1 MGLRGEPDRR
11 PGVGKRCQGAF
22 MVLVQQLV
30 KGMGGA
36 VPVQDLPRPIVEHH
50 LHPLDLASR
59 QSSEPRA
66 FGKDLA
72 QQAIR
77 VLVRPPLPGRM
88 WMRKIDPH
96 LGLFREEAVLAHFRH
111 LVVRERAAELGRQR
125 RSSRAKACRTVAASL
140 AFSGT
145 SMVNRVVR
153 STSVP
158 SAEALAWPTSK
169 SPSQCP
175 STVRSATSGGRSSTL
190 IKS

>member
-125 RSSRAKACRTVAASL
+125 PQFAREGLPHRGRILGFQRHQHGKPCRPLHQRAQRRGIGVAYKQ
-140 AFSGT
+140 
-145 SMVNRVVR
+145 
-153 STSVP
+153 VP
-158 SAEALAWPTSK
+158 LTMPQHRAIRYLGWPL
-169 SPSQCP
+169 
-175 STVRSATSGGRSSTL
+175 VDAD
-190 IKS
+190 

>member
-1 MGLRGEPDRR
+1 M
-11 PGVGKRCQGAF
+11 
-22 MVLVQQLV
+22 QQLV

-36 VPVQDLPRPIVEHH
+36 MPIQDFPEPIVEHG
-50 LHPLDLASR
+50 LHPLALGSR
-59 QSSEPRA
+59 QSSETRA
-66 FGKDLA
+66 FRKALA

-88 WMRKIDPH
+88 WMCTIDSH
-96 LGLFREEAVLAHFRH
+96 LGLFCEEAVLMHFRP
-111 LVVRERAAELGRQR
+111 LVVRERAEELGRQGP
-125 RSSRAKACRTVAASL
+125 RSSRAKAYHPGAASL

-145 SMVNRVVR
+145 SRVIRVVR

-175 STVRSATSGGRSSTL
+175 GTILSATSAGRSSML
-190 IKS
+190 IRS